1 MHWSE
6 QALDVRAISPNVTL
20 SPRNGTDPQMGM
32 ELAAKVFVPPFE
44 SRDFL
49 TAQSEGCVMSD
60 PFAGFVRAL
69 APVIKGG
76 ATL

>member
-1 MHWSE
+1 MRWSE

-20 SPRNGTDPQMGM
+20 SPRNGTNPQMGM

-49 TAQSEGCVMSD
+49 TAQSEGCVIFD
-60 PFAGFVRAL
+60 HFAVFARAL
-69 APVIKGG
+69 VPVIEGG